1 MDLLFGNSDCCMSS
15 GKTLFVP
22 YVATWHVFC
31 STSALRIRFQVGLL
45 GAFDKDG
52 VRLGI
57 FDEGGDRLGAAG
69 VVKVF
74 EVEWLEV

>member
-1 MDLLFGNSDCCMSS
+1 M
-15 GKTLFVP
+15 P
-22 YVATWHVFC
+22 HEATWHVFC

-45 GAFDKDG
+45 VVFDEGG

-57 FDEGGDRLGAAG
+57 SGEGGVGLVTSG

-74 EVEWLEV
+74 GGVGLGSSDVVKVFGRVGLEVWCGL